1 MTDANIP
8 EHVHGWYVIDEA
20 LAADHHP
27 SCAVLSSYSPCTCSH
42 PEFRMTPE
50 RVRPAPVE
58 LPCDDDISEAS

>member
-1 MTDANIP
+1 MTDPNIP

-50 RVRPAPVE
+50 WKRPPPVE
-58 LPCDDDISEAS
+58 LTCDDDIDEAS